1 MSLFGRRSANLDAFV
16 DPYRPPPNS
25 SRLGMAGGGS
35 ALRVSAVWA
44 CLRLRAD
51 LISTLPVDVFRTVE
65 GRSVEVPKPPIMT
78 NPAAG
83 SLWNEWMY
91 ATQFDLDR
99 YGNAFGQIVARDGAG
114 RPAQI
119 ELSDAA
125 EWSVRST
132 TTGTVEYRR
141 RGELVNA
148 ADVWHERQFVVP
160 GLPVGLSPIG
170 YAAYSVAHNLSAQQF
185 ALTWF
190 DSGASPAGTLR
201 NKAKII
207 EADHAAAM
215 KERFRVATANRDIF
229 VTGSDWE
236 YTPAAG
242 ASSDAKF
249 LDAIRAT
256 SSDICR
262 FFGVPGDV
270 VDVATDTKSAVTYA
284 NVTQRNL
291 QLLTLNLGPA
301 ITRRELAF
309 SARLVAAPRFVK
321 FNVEAMLRMDAK
333 SKVDLIASS
342 ITTRIMTPDE
352 GRALLDRAPLTGADY
367 DQFETLFGATK
378 PTPGSKTGVTP

>member
-1 MSLFGRRSANLDAFV
+1 MSLFRRSAHIGAFV

-25 SRLGMAGGGS
+25 SRLGATGTGS

-65 GRSVEVPKPPIMT
+65 DRSVEVPKPSMMI

-83 SLWNEWMY
+83 TLWNEWLY
-91 ATQFDLDR
+91 ATQLDLDR
-99 YGNAFGQIVARDGAG
+99 YGNAFGTIVARDGAG

-119 ELSDAA
+119 ELSDAS
-125 EWSVRST
+125 EWSVRRT
-132 TTGTVEYRR
+132 VGGPVEYRH
-141 RGELVNA
+141 RGQLVTT
-148 ADVWHERQFVVP
+148 ADVWHERQFVVA
-160 GLPVGLSPIG
+160 GLPVGLSPIA
-170 YAAYSVAHNLSAQQF
+170 YAAYSVQHNLSAQQF

-190 DSGASPAGTLR
+190 DSGASPAGTLK

-207 EADHAAAM
+207 EADDAATM
-215 KERFRVATANRDIF
+215 KERFRVATQNRDIF

-236 YTPAAG
+236 YTPAAS
-242 ASSDAKF
+242 AASDAKF
-249 LDAIRAT
+249 LDSIRAT

-270 VDVATDTKSAVTYA
+270 IDVASDAKSAVTYA

-321 FNVEAMLRMDAK
+321 FNVDALLRMDAK
-333 SKVDLIASS
+333 SKVELIASS

-378 PTPGSKTGVTP
+378 PTPGSKTGATP